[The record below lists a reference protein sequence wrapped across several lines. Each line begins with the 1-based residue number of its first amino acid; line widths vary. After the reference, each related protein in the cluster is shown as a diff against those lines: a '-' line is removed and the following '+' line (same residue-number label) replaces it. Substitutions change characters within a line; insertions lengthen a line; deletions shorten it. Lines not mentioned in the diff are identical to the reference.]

1 MGKRALTVYALTG
14 LGRAAIFADASVCGR
29 IQSMLDRHG
38 ALPCKELERLTGW
51 GDATRRGISRM
62 LQDRYLKRGEA

>member
-1 MGKRALTVYALTG
+1 MSGRARTTYALTG

-29 IQSMLDRHG
+29 IQAVLDKHG
-38 ALPCKELERLTGW
+38 ALPCKDLARLTGW

-62 LQDRYLKRGEA
+62 LQDRYLKRGEV